1 MNDAMSLFSPG
12 LCVWV
17 PVMVMMRTRMRIS
30 VLIVA
35 VDVVSLLGRAIRNR
49 NSSIMDPAVFYVD
62 DPV

>member
-1 MNDAMSLFSPG
+1 
-12 LCVWV
+12 
-17 PVMVMMRTRMRIS
+17 MRIS

-49 NSSIMDPAVFYVD
+49 NSSIMDPAEFYVD